1 MKALLDLSRLAP
13 GERAR
18 VLGVT
23 SQGAMRR
30 RLQELGLLAG
40 AWVEC
45 LGKSPLGDPA
55 AYRVRGAVIALRQ
68 DDARAVTVQP
78 IE

>member
-1 MKALLDLSRLAP
+1 MKALLDLTRLAP

-55 AYRVRGAVIALRQ
+55 AYRVRGAVIALRR

>member
-45 LGKSPLGDPA
+45 LGKSPPGRSRRLSGAGRCDRPA
-55 AYRVRGAVIALRQ
+55 AG
-68 DDARAVTVQP
+68 
-78 IE
+78 

>member
-68 DDARAVTVQP
+68 DDARTVTVQP